1 MRTTSDEISRM
12 NGKAER
18 VHVAM
23 NNNNRDH
30 PVINGLKL
38 KEVLLEDFH
47 APDRQ
52 QLIEELNERRE
63 RARKRPRPRRPPA

>member
-1 MRTTSDEISRM
+1 L

-23 NNNNRDH
+23 NSNNRDY
-30 PVINGLKL
+30 PVTNGLKL
-38 KEVLLEDFH
+38 KEMLLEDWH

-52 QLIEELNERRE
+52 QLIEELDERRE
-63 RARKRPRPRRPPA
+63 KAKKRQRPRRPAA